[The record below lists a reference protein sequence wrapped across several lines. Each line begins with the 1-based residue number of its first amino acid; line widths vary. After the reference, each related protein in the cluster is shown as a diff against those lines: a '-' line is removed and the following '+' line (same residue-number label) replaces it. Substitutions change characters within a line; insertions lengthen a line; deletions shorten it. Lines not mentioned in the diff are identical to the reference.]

1 MDSYKIILIF
11 YLFLIYWF
19 IIVFLDRR
27 GLLKRYNISSYGPIL
42 QIRAVRGERLLER
55 LGTVRRFWRAYA
67 NIGTVLMIMAMAF
80 MFFLVINGAFTT
92 FMVRPEPTEL
102 NEPRNW
108 LLIPGLNTFIPM
120 CAWIGFVVAMIVH
133 ELSHGI
139 LSIVERIKVKSMGL
153 LLLVVPIGAFTEPDT
168 EQLFGT
174 PKGTGDKK
182 VASAHERTRIL
193 SAGVMGNF
201 VIAILAFLIFFGI
214 LFSIQPVGENVLY
227 VYNVANGSPAAEYGI
242 EPRSFITAMD
252 GEGRVSVEELNNR
265 LEKGKAVSLTI
276 LDRNGDK
283 KAIVVRGEANEGV
296 TVVFVEKGKPAAKA
310 GIKEGMT
317 IIKMDNR
324 SIRSYEDFLS
334 FMNDTV
340 AGEEIKVWTKRG
352 EVFEIKL
359 EESPYYAN
367 RGYLGVGVANC
378 ALGMTVLEFPTR
390 TYLEYLR
397 DIPRMLFK
405 SPASLLLLMSLPV
418 LPLSMGG
425 FSTFN
430 PLLSHLYTPV
440 GVASVFGAG
449 IFSIADVL
457 FWIAWINFYVGLFNC
472 LPMYPLDGYYVFK
485 EVLNPM
491 LRMGIKEEAKKEL
504 VLKTIAI
511 ITAVI
516 IFLSIVFMLVA
527 PFVFELL

>member
-11 YLFLIYWF
+11 YLFLIYWV
-19 IIVFLDRR
+19 IILFLDKQ

-120 CAWIGFVVAMIVH
+120 CAWVGFVVAMIVH

-153 LLLVVPIGAFTEPDT
+153 LLLLVPIGAFTEPDT
-168 EQLFGT
+168 DQLFGT
-174 PKGTGDKK
+174 
-182 VASAHERTRIL
+182 ASAHERTRIL

-201 VIAILAFLIFFGI
+201 VVAIAAFLIFFGI
-214 LFSIQPVGENVLY
+214 LFSVQPVGENVLY
-227 VYNVANGSPAAEYGI
+227 VYDVANGSPAAEYGI

-252 GEGRVSVEELNNR
+252 GEGGVSVEELNSR
-265 LEKGKAVSLTI
+265 LEKGKTAYLTI
-276 LDRNGDK
+276 LDRKGNK
-283 KAIVVRGEANEGV
+283 KEIAVEGEVNEGV

-324 SIRSYEDFLS
+324 SIRGYDDFFS

-340 AGEEIKVWTKRG
+340 VGEEIEVWTKRG

-367 RGYLGVGVANC
+367 RGYLGVDVANC
-378 ALGMTVLEFPTR
+378 ALGMRVLEFPTR

-397 DIPRMLFK
+397 GIPRMLFK
-405 SPASLLLLMSLPV
+405 SPASLLLLMTLPV

-491 LRMGIKEEAKKEL
+491 LRMVIKEESKKEL

-511 ITAVI
+511 FTAVI

>member
-1 MDSYKIILIF
+1 MDSYNIILIF

-19 IIVFLDRR
+19 IILFLDKQ
-27 GLLKRYNISSYGPIL
+27 GLLKRYNISLYGLIPIL
-42 QIRAVRGERLLER
+42 QIRTVRGERLLER

-120 CAWIGFVVAMIVH
+120 CAWVGFVVAMIVH

-153 LLLVVPIGAFTEPDT
+153 LLLLVPIGAFTEPDT

-174 PKGTGDKK
+174 
-182 VASAHERTRIL
+182 ASAHERTRIL

-201 VIAILAFLIFFGI
+201 VVAIAAFLIFFTI
-214 LFSIQPVGENVLY
+214 LFSVQPVSENVLY
-227 VYNVANGSPAAEYGI
+227 VYDVANGSPAAEYGI

-252 GEGRVSVEELNNR
+252 GEGGVSVEELNSR
-265 LEKGKAVSLTI
+265 LEKGKTAYLTI
-276 LDRNGDK
+276 LDRKGNK
-283 KAIVVRGEANEGV
+283 KEIAVEGEVNEGV

-324 SIRSYEDFLS
+324 SIRGYDDFFS

-340 AGEEIKVWTKRG
+340 VGEEIEVWTKRG

-390 TYLEYLR
+390 TYLENLR
-397 DIPRMLFK
+397 GIPRMLFK
-405 SPASLLLLMSLPV
+405 SPASLLLLMTLPV

-440 GVASVFGAG
+440 GMASVFGAG

-491 LRMGIKEEAKKEL
+491 LRMVIKEESKKEL

-511 ITAVI
+511 FTAVI

>member
-11 YLFLIYWF
+11 YLFLIYWV
-19 IIVFLDRR
+19 IILFLDKQ

-120 CAWIGFVVAMIVH
+120 CAWVGFVVAMIVH

-153 LLLVVPIGAFTEPDT
+153 LLLLVPIGAFTEPDT
-168 EQLFGT
+168 DQLFGT
-174 PKGTGDKK
+174 
-182 VASAHERTRIL
+182 ASAHERTRIL

-201 VIAILAFLIFFGI
+201 VVAIAAFLIFFTI
-214 LFSIQPVGENVLY
+214 LFSVQPVSENVLY
-227 VYNVANGSPAAEYGI
+227 VYDVANGSPAAEYGI

-252 GEGRVSVEELNNR
+252 GEGGVSVEELNSR
-265 LEKGKAVSLTI
+265 LEKGKTAYLTI
-276 LDRNGDK
+276 LDRKGNK
-283 KAIVVRGEANEGV
+283 KEIAVEGEVNEGV

-324 SIRSYEDFLS
+324 SIRSYDDFFS

-340 AGEEIKVWTKRG
+340 VGEEIEVWTKRG
-352 EVFEIKL
+352 EVFEIEL

-390 TYLEYLR
+390 TYLENLR
-397 DIPRMLFK
+397 GIPRMLFK
-405 SPASLLLLMSLPV
+405 SPASLLLLMTLPV

-440 GVASVFGAG
+440 GMASVFGAG

-491 LRMGIKEEAKKEL
+491 LRMVIKEESKKEL

-511 ITAVI
+511 FTAVI

>member
-1 MDSYKIILIF
+1 MDSYNFILIF
-11 YLFLIYWF
+11 YLLLIYCV
-19 IIVFLDRR
+19 IILFLDWR
-27 GLLKRYNISSYGPIL
+27 GLLKRYNIASYGPIL
-42 QIRAVRGERLLER
+42 QIRAVRGERLLEK
-55 LGTVRRFWRAYA
+55 LGRVRRFWRAYA
-67 NIGTVLMIMAMAF
+67 NIGIVLMVIAMVF
-80 MFFLVINGAFTT
+80 MFILVIRGAFAT
-92 FMVRPEPTEL
+92 FMVRPEPTAL

-120 CAWIGFVVAMIVH
+120 CAWVGFVVAMIVH

-153 LLLVVPIGAFTEPDT
+153 LLLLVPIGAFTEPDT
-168 EQLFGT
+168 DQLFGT
-174 PKGTGDKK
+174 
-182 VASAHERTRIL
+182 ASAHERTRIL

-201 VIAILAFLIFFGI
+201 VVAIAAFLIFFGI
-214 LFSIQPVGENVLY
+214 LFSVQPVSENVLY
-227 VYNVANGSPAAEYGI
+227 VYDVANGSPAAEYGI
-242 EPRSFITAMD
+242 EPHSFITAMD
-252 GEGRVSVEELNNR
+252 GEGGVSVEELNSR
-265 LEKGKAVSLTI
+265 LEKGKTPYLTI
-276 LDRNGDK
+276 LDRKGNK
-283 KAIVVRGEANEGV
+283 KEIAVEGEVNEGV

-324 SIRSYEDFLS
+324 SIRSYDDFFS

-340 AGEEIKVWTKRG
+340 VGEEIEVWTKRG

-378 ALGMTVLEFPTR
+378 ALGMRVLEFPTR

-397 DIPRMLFK
+397 GIPRMLFK
-405 SPASLLLLMSLPV
+405 SPASLLLLMTLPV

-440 GVASVFGAG
+440 GMASVFGAG

-491 LRMGIKEEAKKEL
+491 LRMVIKEESKKEL

-511 ITAVI
+511 FTAVI

>member
-1 MDSYKIILIF
+1 MDSYNIILIF

-19 IIVFLDRR
+19 IILFLDKQ
-27 GLLKRYNISSYGPIL
+27 GLLKRYNISLYGLIPIL
-42 QIRAVRGERLLER
+42 QIRTVRGERLLER

-67 NIGTVLMIMAMAF
+67 NIGTVLMVMAMAF

-120 CAWIGFVVAMIVH
+120 CAWVGFVVAMIVH

-153 LLLVVPIGAFTEPDT
+153 LLLLVPIGAFTEPDT
-168 EQLFGT
+168 DQLFGT
-174 PKGTGDKK
+174 
-182 VASAHERTRIL
+182 ASAHERTRIL

-201 VIAILAFLIFFGI
+201 VVAIAAFLIFFTI
-214 LFSIQPVGENVLY
+214 LFSVQPVSENVLY
-227 VYNVANGSPAAEYGI
+227 VYDVANGSPAAEYGI
-242 EPRSFITAMD
+242 EPHSFITAMD
-252 GEGRVSVEELNNR
+252 GEGGVSVEELNSR
-265 LEKGKAVSLTI
+265 LEKGKTAYLTI
-276 LDRNGDK
+276 LDRKGNK
-283 KAIVVRGEANEGV
+283 KEIAVEGEVNEGV

-352 EVFEIKL
+352 KVFEIKL

-367 RGYLGVGVANC
+367 RGYLGVDVANC
-378 ALGMTVLEFPTR
+378 ALGMRVLEFPTR

-397 DIPRMLFK
+397 SIPRMLFK
-405 SPASLLLLMSLPV
+405 SPTTSLWLLSALPV

-430 PLLSHLYTPV
+430 PLLSHLYKPV

-485 EVLNPM
+485 EVLN
-491 LRMGIKEEAKKEL
+491 
-504 VLKTIAI
+504 
-511 ITAVI
+511 
-516 IFLSIVFMLVA
+516 LSLIHI
-527 PFVFELL
+527 

>member
-1 MDSYKIILIF
+1 MDSYNFILIF
-11 YLFLIYWF
+11 YLLLIYCV
-19 IIVFLDRR
+19 IILFLDWR
-27 GLLKRYNISSYGPIL
+27 GLLKRYNIASYGPIL
-42 QIRAVRGERLLER
+42 QIRAVRGERLLEK
-55 LGTVRRFWRAYA
+55 LGRVRRFWRAYA
-67 NIGTVLMIMAMAF
+67 NIGIVLMLIAMVF
-80 MFFLVINGAFTT
+80 MFVLVIRGAFAT
-92 FMVRPEPTEL
+92 FMVRPEPTAL

-139 LSIVERIKVKSMGL
+139 LSIVERVRVKSMGL
-153 LLLVVPIGAFTEPDT
+153 LLLLVPIGAFTEPDT
-168 EQLFGT
+168 EQLFG
-174 PKGTGDKK
+174 K
-182 VASAHERTRIL
+182 ASAKERTRIL

-201 VIAILAFLIFFGI
+201 VVAIFAFILFFAI
-214 LFSIQPVGENVLY
+214 LFSIQPVSENVLY
-227 VYNVANGSPAAEYGI
+227 VYDVASGSPAEGCGI

-252 GEGRVSVEELNNR
+252 GKWGGGVSVEELNSR
-265 LEKGKAVSLTI
+265 LEKGEAVSLTV
-276 LDRNGDK
+276 LDRNGNK
-283 KAIVVRGEANEGV
+283 KEIAVEGEVNEGV
-296 TVVFVEKGKPAAKA
+296 TVVFVEEGKPAAKA

-324 SIRSYEDFLS
+324 SIRSYEDFFS

-340 AGEEIKVWTKRG
+340 AGEEIEVWMRSGKV
-352 EVFEIKL
+352 FKL
-359 EESPYYAN
+359 KLSESPYYAN

-378 ALGMTVLEFPTR
+378 ALGMTVLEFPTG

-397 DIPRMLFK
+397 NLPRMLFK
-405 SPASLLLLMSLPV
+405 SPAGLLLLMTLPV
-418 LPLSMGG
+418 LPLSSGG

-440 GVASVFGAG
+440 GMASIFGAS
-449 IFSIADVL
+449 IFSIADVM

-485 EVLNPM
+485 EVLNPL
-491 LRMGIKEEAKKEL
+491 LRMVIKVDANKER

-511 ITAVI
+511 TTAVI
-516 IFLSIVFMLVA
+516 IFLSIIFMLVA
-527 PFVFELL
+527 PFVFELF

>member
-1 MDSYKIILIF
+1 MDSYNIILIF
-11 YLFLIYWF
+11 YLFLIYWV
-19 IIVFLDRR
+19 IILFLDKQ
-27 GLLKRYNISSYGPIL
+27 GLLKRYNISLYGPIPIL

-80 MFFLVINGAFTT
+80 MFFLVINGAFTI

-120 CAWIGFVVAMIVH
+120 CAWVGFVVAMIVH

-153 LLLVVPIGAFTEPDT
+153 LLLLVPIGAFTEPDT
-168 EQLFGT
+168 DQLFGT
-174 PKGTGDKK
+174 
-182 VASAHERTRIL
+182 ASAHERTRIL

-201 VIAILAFLIFFGI
+201 VVAIAAFLIFFGI
-214 LFSIQPVGENVLY
+214 LFSVQPVSENVLY
-227 VYNVANGSPAAEYGI
+227 VYDVANGSPAAEYGI
-242 EPRSFITAMD
+242 EPHSFITAMD
-252 GEGRVSVEELNNR
+252 GEGGVSVEELNSR
-265 LEKGKAVSLTI
+265 LEKGKTAYLTI
-276 LDRNGDK
+276 LDRKGNK
-283 KAIVVRGEANEGV
+283 KEIAVEGEVNEGV

-324 SIRSYEDFLS
+324 SIRSYDDFFS

-340 AGEEIKVWTKRG
+340 VGEEIEVWTKRG

-367 RGYLGVGVANC
+367 RGYLGVDVANC
-378 ALGMTVLEFPTR
+378 ALGMRVLEFPTR

-397 DIPRMLFK
+397 GIPRMLFK
-405 SPASLLLLMSLPV
+405 SPASLLLLMTLPV

-440 GVASVFGAG
+440 GMASVFGAG

-491 LRMGIKEEAKKEL
+491 LRMVIKEESKKEL

-511 ITAVI
+511 FTAVI